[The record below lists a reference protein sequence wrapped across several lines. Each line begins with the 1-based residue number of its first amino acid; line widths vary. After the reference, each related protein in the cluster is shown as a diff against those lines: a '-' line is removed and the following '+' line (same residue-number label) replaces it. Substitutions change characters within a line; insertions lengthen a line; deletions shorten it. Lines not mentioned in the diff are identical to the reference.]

1 MRGRNELEGR
11 CQMIDLNVEKYL
23 RQHEERA
30 QRLKELDEKINS
42 PQYSNEE
49 KESFRKES
57 LKLCLEGLATV

>member
-1 MRGRNELEGR
+1 MGLEGK
-11 CQMIDLNVEKYL
+11 CQMIDLQVELYL
-23 RQHEERA
+23 RQHEQRA

-42 PQYSNEE
+42 PEYSNEE